1 MKNPLSQISTEN
13 INLLNNDFKKTLEN
27 CNSALDNVY
36 EKRENMPE
44 IMTYFL
50 RTKILI
56 MIRWKQKRLIA
67 NH

>member
-13 INLLNNDFKKTLEN
+13 MNLLSNDFKKPLEN

>member
-13 INLLNNDFKKTLEN
+13 INLLSNDFKKNLEN

>member
-13 INLLNNDFKKTLEN
+13 INLLSNDFKKTLEN

>member
-1 MKNPLSQISTEN
+1 MKNPLSRISTEN
-13 INLLNNDFKKTLEN
+13 INSLSNDFKKTLEN